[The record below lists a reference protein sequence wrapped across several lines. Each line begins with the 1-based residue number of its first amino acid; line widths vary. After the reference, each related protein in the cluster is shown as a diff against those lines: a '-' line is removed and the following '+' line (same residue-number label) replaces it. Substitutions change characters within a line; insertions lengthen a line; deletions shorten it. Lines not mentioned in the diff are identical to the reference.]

1 MGENDPSLEELPQQI
16 IIDGDNTLAGL
27 GGILSKKDECS
38 LDVDSKTV
46 HSSKKRRHVEEGLEI
61 ASDCVTQNQSDMS
74 SFSPSVIKSRY
85 GRTHKPKIPEDF
97 LPTDKKVAAILGH
110 SPNKSPGKVA
120 GSPVSATP
128 AELSKVCQKGQR
140 LYDIFVKKDRRSK
153 GNTELEKSNRNANT
167 EKQGISNVKS
177 EKSDMENDG
186 VESFPI
192 KLEATSAAEN
202 VREGVESVVTDKTCR
217 SSEISVC
224 EEKVPGCDWVIGDL
238 AWARVSGY
246 PFWPCMIALD
256 PQQRIFT
263 KTTGEY
269 SITVWIEC
277 VHDRCIGTIPVA
289 SSVTYVLQKQQYRS
303 LLTITGPNTHCYILH
318 TLSVTEFVLHFRL
331 LAIV

>member
-1 MGENDPSLEELPQQI
+1 MGENDPSLEEPPPKI
-16 IIDGDNTLAGL
+16 INDGDNTLADL
-27 GGILSKKDECS
+27 GGIVSKKDECS
-38 LDVDSKTV
+38 LDVASKIL
-46 HSSKKRRHVEEGLEI
+46 HSSKKRRHVEEGLDI
-61 ASDCVTQNQSDMS
+61 ASDCVTQNQSDVS
-74 SFSPSVIKSRY
+74 SVSPSVIKSRY

-128 AELSKVCQKGQR
+128 VELSKVCQKGQR
-140 LYDIFVKKDRRSK
+140 LYDIFVKKDRQSK
-153 GNTELEKSNRNANT
+153 GNTELEKSNRNTNT
-167 EKQGISNVKS
+167 ENLGISNVKS
-177 EKSDMENDG
+177 EKPDTENDCVG
-186 VESFPI
+186 SFPI

-202 VREGVESVVTDKTCR
+202 VREGVEGVVTDKTCR

-263 KTTGEY
+263 KTTGEC
-269 SITVWIEC
+269 SIAIQIEW
-277 VHDRCIGTIPVA
+277 VHDRYSGTIPVA
-289 SSVTYVLQKQQYRS
+289 SSVMYV
-303 LLTITGPNTHCYILH
+303 
-318 TLSVTEFVLHFRL
+318 
-331 LAIV
+331 